1 MNRINSLEEK
11 EKAFAKLKIAELSKH
26 ISPSDFEI
34 FEYKKGEQV
43 IECYTK
49 MEYMYFI
56 YKGKTKIYI
65 ITENGKSLLLE
76 FYHSHHVMGDLEF
89 ITGDDSTCYVD
100 AITDCKILVISY
112 EKLRTLINEDV
123 GFYKY
128 ISAGLAK
135 KLRDSSTS
143 STINQLYTLK
153 AKISSYIL
161 GLAVDIETSS
171 FSKIVELEKLKD
183 VADLLGTSY
192 RHLLRTFSELE
203 DEGVIIQKGKK
214 ITILN
219 LELIKEYSA
228 DRYI

>member
-1 MNRINSLEEK
+1 MHRINSLEEK
-11 EKAFAKLKIAELSKH
+11 EKAFRKLKIGELSIH
-26 ISPSDFEI
+26 ISPSDFEV

-76 FYHSHHVMGDLEF
+76 FYHPHHVMGDLEF

-100 AITDCKILVISY
+100 AITDCKILAISY
-112 EKLRTLINEDV
+112 EKLKALISEDV

-135 KLRDSSTS
+135 KLRGSSNS

-161 GLAVDIETSS
+161 GLAIDIETES

-203 DEGVIIQKGKK
+203 EEGVILQKGKK

-228 DRYI
+228 DKYI

>member
-1 MNRINSLEEK
+1 MQRINSLEEK
-11 EKAFAKLKIAELSKH
+11 EKAFKKLKIGELSKN

-43 IECYTK
+43 IECYTE
-49 MEYMYFI
+49 MEYMYFM

-65 ITENGKSLLLE
+65 ITENGKSLLLD
-76 FYHSHHVMGDLEF
+76 FYHTHQVMGDLEF

-100 AITDCKILVISY
+100 AIADCKILVISY
-112 EKLRTLINEDV
+112 DKLRTLVGEDV

-135 KLRDSSTS
+135 KLRAASNS

-153 AKISSYIL
+153 AKLSSYIL
-161 GLAVDIETSS
+161 GLAIDVDTES

-183 VADLLGTSY
+183 VADLLGASY

-203 DEGVIIQKGKK
+203 EEGVVIQKGRK
-214 ITILN
+214 ITILDI
-219 LELIKEYSA
+219 ELIKEYSA